1 MNHPSKIDN
10 WEKFEKNI
18 STISLNTLLI
28 KEQEVD
34 PAYISKFNSNC
45 EK

>member
-18 STISLNTLLI
+18 STISLNTLLT

-34 PAYISKFNSNC
+34 QAYISKFNSNC